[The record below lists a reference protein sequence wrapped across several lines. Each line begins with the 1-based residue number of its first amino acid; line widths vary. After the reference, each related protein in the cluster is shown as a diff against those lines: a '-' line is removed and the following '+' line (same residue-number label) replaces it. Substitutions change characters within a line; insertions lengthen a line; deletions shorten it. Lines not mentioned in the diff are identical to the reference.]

1 MVRLLT
7 ITAALAAIHCSV
19 QAANLNEVEPNLIDS
34 KNSGTFFVEYY
45 NSNCKK
51 CDEFEP
57 NWEKLI
63 KAHPTADFGRINCGT
78 HFNYCKEKGITH
90 TPTIQSNVN
99 GGAWSE
105 YTGDFS
111 MESVEKYI
119 EKHITKRNEKG
130 QSIELTTSQELK
142 DIINSKE
149 PWFVKFYAP
158 WCGHCQHLQPV
169 WKDMA
174 RNLRNKVNVAE
185 VNCEDHRALCQEYR
199 VSGLPTLS
207 YFVHGANLKYNGERK
222 LDTLEEYAIKTSG
235 SPVQKVKRD
244 SDFERLF
251 KQNDVKLVYVRESD
265 DSVNELPFLETV
277 APGFMEN
284 IPFYTTTD
292 KKSAVRF
299 NLSPSDLPATAL
311 VKDGTYHLFKGDMKD
326 LAAWVLKESKP
337 LVTRVLPHNSNS
349 ILRGRNVVVLGI
361 TRPDDEESESKLRDL
376 AKKCKEEKGDEKL
389 TFAILDGK
397 LWGNYISRAYGIS
410 SNKLPAIVVLDPK
423 QELYFDRHANNE
435 KFSFTNPEEVLKS
448 IADLEQLTGTSTAPS
463 KAMGAVERFFIF
475 FGENWMA
482 VTPVMAGVFIL
493 VFYLLT
499 KNDPREELKEA
510 ANKVIEEDKKK
521 NPKEKKED

>member
-1 MVRLLT
+1 M
-7 ITAALAAIHCSV
+7 
-19 QAANLNEVEPNLIDS
+19 
-34 KNSGTFFVEYY
+34 
-45 NSNCKK
+45 
-51 CDEFEP
+51 
-57 NWEKLI
+57 
-63 KAHPTADFGRINCGT
+63 
-78 HFNYCKEKGITH
+78 
-90 TPTIQSNVN
+90 
-99 GGAWSE
+99 
-105 YTGDFS
+105 
-111 MESVEKYI
+111 
-119 EKHITKRNEKG
+119 
-130 QSIELTTSQELK
+130 
-142 DIINSKE
+142 
-149 PWFVKFYAP
+149 
-158 WCGHCQHLQPV
+158 
-169 WKDMA
+169 
-174 RNLRNKVNVAE
+174 
-185 VNCEDHRALCQEYR
+185 
-199 VSGLPTLS
+199 
-207 YFVHGANLKYNGERK
+207 
-222 LDTLEEYAIKTSG
+222 EEYAITTSG
-235 SPVQKVKRD
+235 SLVQKVKRD
-244 SDFERLF
+244 SDFDRLF

-299 NLSPSDLPATAL
+299 NLSPSDLPATIL

-326 LAAWVLKESKP
+326 LAAWLLKESKP

-361 TRPDDEESESKLRDL
+361 TKPDDEESESKLRDL
-376 AKKCKEEKGDEKL
+376 AKKYKEEKGDDKL

-435 KFSFTNPEEVLKS
+435 KFSFTNPDEVLKS
-448 IADLEQLTGTSTAPS
+448 IADLEKLTGTSTAPS
-463 KAMGAVERFFIF
+463 KAMSAVERFFIF